1 MTDPIDKLTG
11 GGKKSEISYD
21 EAKELARHDDP
32 EVRRQLASRSDIKP
46 EILYYLAEDPS
57 PEVRLALALNEAAP
71 RHADLLLAT
80 DEDQDVRGGL
90 AAKISNLAPQLD
102 PEEKDRVER
111 MAYEALEI
119 LTRDQVTRVR
129 QIVADTLKD
138 VAQAPPDLIRRLAW
152 DVEIV
157 VSGPILEYS
166 PVLTDEDLLE
176 IIEHGTATGR
186 LSCISKREN
195 VGETIVDA
203 VVATSDE
210 EAIGLLLANHSAQIR
225 EETLDLIID
234 RAEQVESWHA
244 PLVAR
249 PALSER
255 AAMNLAQF
263 VAENLIENLVTR
275 QDFSPEIVS
284 EIRATVAERLE
295 KTDHPSTGERADAA
309 EPSSTPLEAALEEA
323 KRLKSTGELRE
334 PFLAAALEEG
344 QRELVVAAL
353 ALLSGAQP
361 IAVEKCF
368 RKKSTKG
375 ILAVVWKAGFEAR
388 FAERLQR
395 SLAGIEDED
404 ILKAEKSGEYPISE
418 GDLEWQ
424 FELVEGDA

>member
-1 MTDPIDKLTG
+1 M
-11 GGKKSEISYD
+11 
-21 EAKELARHDDP
+21 
-32 EVRRQLASRSDIKP
+32 
-46 EILYYLAEDPS
+46 
-57 PEVRLALALNEAAP
+57 
-71 RHADLLLAT
+71 
-80 DEDQDVRGGL
+80 
-90 AAKISNLAPQLD
+90 
-102 PEEKDRVER
+102 
-111 MAYEALEI
+111 
-119 LTRDQVTRVR
+119 TRVR

-138 VAQAPPDLIRRLAW
+138 VAQAPPELIRRLAW
-152 DVEIV
+152 DVEII

-166 PVLTDEDLLE
+166 PVLSDEDLLE

-255 AAMNLAQF
+255 AAMSLAQF

-284 EIRATVAERLE
+284 EIRATVAERLV
-295 KTDHPSTGERADAA
+295 KTDHPLTGDTGDAA

-323 KRLKSTGELRE
+323 RRLQSTGELRE
-334 PFLAAALEEG
+334 PFLAATLEEG

-368 RKKSTKG
+368 RKKSTKR
-375 ILAVVWKAGFEAR
+375 ILAIVWKAGFEAR

-395 SLAGIEDED
+395 SLAGSYSTMD
-404 ILKAEKSGEYPISE
+404 SYR
-418 GDLEWQ
+418 
-424 FELVEGDA
+424 